1 MKVQSAF
8 LADVFLV
15 LAVLVLLQMLREG
28 DGSGRVVTLLV
39 VQAVRFETERT
50 LQLVRSIMRLV
61 KMVDAIAMH

>member
-1 MKVQSAF
+1 MKIQSAL

-50 LQLVRSIMRLV
+50 LELVRSIMCLV